1 MTFLIGPPTEVEVT
15 MYILSVSDMSDTN
28 MVSRVSPIAINCKM
42 CEFSGLYDWF
52 LFPRVLERSSISF
65 H

>member
-42 CEFSGLYDWF
+42 CEFSGLYD
-52 LFPRVLERSSISF
+52 
-65 H
+65 